1 MLTHPQASN
10 MNYALMVTT
19 KVEDKLL
26 LVERGEH
33 WGDKD
38 ENVEYER
45 CLAEVLQGLGNG
57 TLAGGNIRMGD
68 YILLGKFR
76 S

>member
-1 MLTHPQASN
+1 

-26 LVERGEH
+26 LVERGEA
-33 WGDKD
+33 WGHQD
-38 ENVEYER
+38 ENVQYER
-45 CLAEVLQGLGNG
+45 CLAEVLQELDNG

-68 YILLGKFR
+68 YILLGRFR
-76 S
+76 SLNQ